1 MKILLAVLLLA
12 GMAFAEPL
20 EIRFSTLPPD
30 CQVADLDQ
38 PTQASQASR
47 VMVERPEEG
56 KALHFRLL
64 KAGYTPLDVTI
75 PAEALPPSERVV
87 VWPQEKGAFL
97 RLEPQLVAA
106 TFLTSPSGA
115 QIWTSRTGRSDDY
128 LGVTG
133 RPVLLNLADLL
144 GNNDDGFFRV
154 RLVAPGYQSVDVP
167 IPRHLFGDGRP
178 NRWPA
183 VGEYAL
189 APTGGLLAP
198 LVFHFRLR
206 PATSG
211 LLVLVGLCLGLLLW
225 RLAGRA
231 WSAVVRARQ
240 IESRVAGPGV
250 ALAGSRLGPYRL
262 FETVGKGATATVFRA
277 ELDHPEGP
285 PEPLAIK
292 VFHLRAD
299 AATRLAAE
307 VRPLLE
313 LRHPNLVSLL
323 DWGQS
328 GEFVYLVTELV
339 PGRTLRQELEHGP
352 MLLEPWRELVNDL
365 LLGLQHA
372 HDRGVVHGDI
382 KPDNILLPWHGRA
395 KLVDFGLA
403 RRVLHPGLERFGGTP
418 GYMAP
423 EVLSSHSASS
433 QSDLYSAGVVL
444 HEALFGR
451 LPGAAVEVPDS
462 HAQLARAL
470 AKMTS
475 AQPEQRWDDAEE
487 ARQALL
493 SIRVSST
500 NR

>member
-1 MKILLAVLLLA
+1 MRTMLAVLLLV
-12 GMAFAEPL
+12 GVAFAEPL

-38 PTQASQASR
+38 PTVASQASK
-47 VMVERPEEG
+47 VMVERPAKG
-56 KALHFRLL
+56 KALRFRLL
-64 KAGYTPLDVTI
+64 KAGYTPLEVTI
-75 PAEALPPSERVV
+75 PSEALPPTGRVV
-87 VWPQEKGAFL
+87 TWPQEKGAFL

-106 TFLTSPSGA
+106 TFLTSPAGA

-133 RPVLLNLADLL
+133 QPVLLNLADLL
-144 GNNDDGFFRV
+144 GTNDDGFFRI
-154 RLVAPGYQSVDVP
+154 RLVAPGYQSVDIP

-189 APTGGLLAP
+189 APTGGVLAP
-198 LVFHFRLR
+198 LVFHFRLK
-206 PATSG
+206 PVTSG
-211 LLVLVGLCLGLLLW
+211 LVVLVGLCVGLVLW
-225 RLAGRA
+225 RLLRRG

-240 IESRVAGPGV
+240 IESRLAEPGM

-262 FETVGKGATATVFRA
+262 FEMLGKGATATVFRG
-277 ELDHPEGP
+277 ELDRSDGP
-285 PEPLAIK
+285 PESLAIK

-299 AATRLAAE
+299 AASRLAAE

-328 GEFVYLVTELV
+328 GQFVYLVTELV

-352 MLLEPWRELVNDL
+352 MLLGPWRDLVNDL
-365 LLGLQHA
+365 LLGLGHA
-372 HDRGVVHGDI
+372 HERGVVHGDI

-403 RRVLHPGLERFGGTP
+403 RRILHPGLERFGGTP

-423 EVLSSHSASS
+423 EVLSSHSATS

-451 LPGAAVEVPDS
+451 LPGASAEVPES
-462 HAQLARAL
+462 LAEVARAL
-470 AKMTS
+470 AKMLN

-493 SIRVSST
+493 SIRVSSA